1 MIRINL
7 LPYREMRRAARL
19 RQFSLLLGASALAA
33 AGVVVLVYLALEAQ
47 IYNQNSRN
55 EYLKSQITLL
65 DKQISDIHELKTQTR
80 DLLARKQVVETL
92 QMNRSD
98 DVHLLDQLV
107 RLMPEGVYLKS
118 IDQHGASVHLSGYAQ
133 SSARVSTL
141 MRNLDSSPW
150 LKNATLIEVKSA
162 SVQNIQANEFSLDVQ
177 MVSPDQS
184 DSDAA
189 HMGSSAGHHA
199 GGKAG

>member
-19 RQFSLLLGASALAA
+19 RQFSVLLGASALAGIA
-33 AGVVVLVYLALEAQ
+33 VVMMVYLALEAQ
-47 IYNQNSRN
+47 MYNQKSRN
-55 EYLKSQITLL
+55 EYLKSQITIL
-65 DKQISDIHELKTQTR
+65 DKQIGDIHKLRQETR

-118 IDQHGASVHLSGYAQ
+118 IDQHGSQVHLTGYAQ

-150 LKNATLIEVKSA
+150 LKNATLIEVKA
-162 SVQNIQANEFSLDVQ
+162 VTVQNIQANEFSLDVQ
-177 MVSPDQS
+177 MVSPDQNQGAS
-184 DSDAA
+184 
-189 HMGSSAGHHA
+189 